1 MDFNKESL
9 KLHEKFKGKLEIK
22 LKVPL
27 KNKDDLSTSYTPGV
41 AEVCKEILKNK
52 ELAYK
57 YTIKNNSIAV
67 ISDGSSVL
75 GLGDIGALAAIP
87 VMEGKSILF
96 KEFGNIDAV
105 PICLDT
111 KDTEKIIETIKL
123 ISPVFGGINLEDIS
137 APRCFEIEERLQDLG
152 IPVMHDDQHG
162 TEVVVIAALKN
173 ACKVTGKNFN
183 ELKIVI
189 NGAGAAGIAISKA
202 LLCFDSSKKICDP
215 VHELVLCDT
224 QGIISKDRK
233 DLNNYKAEIAKYTKQ
248 NSGTL
253 SDALKGADV
262 FIGVSKANL
271 VNREMIASMNKD
283 PIVIALA
290 NPIPE
295 IMPDIARQAGASVVA
310 TGRSDFPNQVN
321 NSLAFPGIFRGAL
334 DAKATKITSEMRIA
348 ASNALASSII
358 PKKDQILP
366 SMFDKKVH
374 LNIARAV
381 KKQAEEQGVVR
392 VGVF

>member
-9 KLHEKFKGKLEIK
+9 KLHEKYNGKLEVK

-27 KNKDDLSTSYTPGV
+27 KNKNDLSTSYTPGV
-41 AEVCKEILKNK
+41 AEVCKEISKNK
-52 ELAYK
+52 KLAYK

-67 ISDGSSVL
+67 VSDGSAVL
-75 GLGDIGALAAIP
+75 GLGDIGPLAAIP

-96 KEFGNIDAV
+96 KEFGNIDAF

-111 KDTEKIIETIKL
+111 KDTEKIIETIRL

-137 APRCFEIEERLQDLG
+137 APRCFEIEEKLQDLG

-189 NGAGAAGIAISKA
+189 NGAGAAGIAISRA
-202 LLCFDSSKKICDP
+202 LLCLDSSKNICDSI
-215 VHELVLCDT
+215 HELVLCDT
-224 QGIISKDRK
+224 KGIISRNRK
-233 DLNNYKAEIAKYTKQ
+233 DLNKYKEEIAKFTRQ
-248 NSGTL
+248 DSGVL
-253 SDALKGADV
+253 EDAMRGADI

-271 VNREMIASMNKD
+271 VNEEMIKSMNQD
-283 PIVIALA
+283 PIIIALA

-295 IMPDIARQAGASVVA
+295 IMPDLAKKAGASIVA

-334 DAKATKITSEMRIA
+334 DARAVRITPEMRIA
-348 ASNALASSII
+348 ASNALASSLI

-366 SMFDKKVH
+366 TMFDKKVH
-374 LNIARAV
+374 SSIAKAV

-392 VGVF
+392 Y